1 MENTEKMP
9 LRSWLPVVGLA
20 CTTFVFNTSE
30 FIPIGLLTD
39 IGADFNMSTAATGM
53 LISIY
58 AWVVMTMSLPLMILA
73 SRMEMRRLMLT
84 LIATFAL
91 FQFMSSISTSFY
103 MLLAA
108 RIGVAFAH
116 SVFWSI
122 VSPMAARIVSER
134 YRPLALSIVCS
145 GASIAM
151 VFGMP
156 IGRMIGLM
164 LGWRMTFLTIGIVA
178 VATFIYMFL
187 TLPVVPS
194 RGKFSVKKLPVLF
207 KNKPLMGIF
216 ILTIFFATSYYT
228 CYSYIEPFMKQITGM
243 SDSLVTASLM
253 AFGASGIAG
262 SFAFSKFYNG
272 HRFSFLTILLAIIA
286 ACIFLVL
293 PASFS
298 IEVTFAVLA
307 LWGFAGTA
315 FNVAM
320 QDEIIKIAPQDG
332 TAVAMSIFSGIFNFG
347 IGTGAFIGG
356 LVCTNLSLSYVGIVG
371 GFIALGTL
379 AYWLLKLKG
388 YMKVFYSS
396 RG

>member
-39 IGADFNMSTAATGM
+39 IGADFNMSTAETGM

-262 SFAFSKFYNG
+262 SFAFSKFYNA
-272 HRFSFLTILLAIIA
+272 HRFPFLTILLAIIA

-320 QDEIIKIAPQDG
+320 QDEIIDRKS
-332 TAVAMSIFSGIFNFG
+332 V
-347 IGTGAFIGG
+347 
-356 LVCTNLSLSYVGIVG
+356 V
-371 GFIALGTL
+371 
-379 AYWLLKLKG
+379 
-388 YMKVFYSS
+388 
-396 RG
+396 

>member
-20 CTTFVFNTSE
+20 CTAFVFNTSE

-39 IGADFNMSTAATGM
+39 IGADFNMSTAETGM

-91 FQFMSSISTSFY
+91 FQFMSSVSTSFY

-108 RIGVAFAH
+108 RIGGAFAH

-122 VSPMAARIVSER
+122 VSPMAARIVS
-134 YRPLALSIVCS
+134 
-145 GASIAM
+145 
-151 VFGMP
+151 
-156 IGRMIGLM
+156 GRMIGLM

-178 VATFIYMFL
+178 VTTFIYMFL

-253 AFGASGIAG
+253 SFGASGIVG
-262 SFAFSKFYNG
+262 SFAFSKFYNA
-272 HRFSFLTILLAIIA
+272 HRFPFLTILLAIIA

-293 PASFS
+293 PAAFS

-320 QDEIIKIAPQDG
+320 QDEIIKFAPQDG

-388 YMKVFYSS
+388 YMKAFY
-396 RG
+396 GC

>member
-20 CTTFVFNTSE
+20 CTAFVFNTSE

-39 IGADFNMSTAATGM
+39 IGTDFNMSTAETGM

-91 FQFMSSISTSFY
+91 FQFMSSVSTSFY

-156 IGRMIGLM
+156 VGRMIGLL

-216 ILTIFFATSYYT
+216 ILTIFFATS
-228 CYSYIEPFMKQITGM
+228 
-243 SDSLVTASLM
+243 
-253 AFGASGIAG
+253 
-262 SFAFSKFYNG
+262 
-272 HRFSFLTILLAIIA
+272 
-286 ACIFLVL
+286 
-293 PASFS
+293 
-298 IEVTFAVLA
+298 
-307 LWGFAGTA
+307 
-315 FNVAM
+315 
-320 QDEIIKIAPQDG
+320 
-332 TAVAMSIFSGIFNFG
+332 
-347 IGTGAFIGG
+347 
-356 LVCTNLSLSYVGIVG
+356 
-371 GFIALGTL
+371 
-379 AYWLLKLKG
+379 
-388 YMKVFYSS
+388 
-396 RG
+396 

>member
-20 CTTFVFNTSE
+20 CTAFVFNTSE

-39 IGADFNMSTAATGM
+39 IGTDFNMSTAETGM

-58 AWVVMTMSLPLMILA
+58 AWVVMTLSLPLMILA

-91 FQFMSSISTSFY
+91 FQFMSSVSTSFY

-156 IGRMIGLM
+156 VGRMIGLL

-178 VATFIYMFL
+178 VTTFIY
-187 TLPVVPS
+187 P
-194 RGKFSVKKLPVLF
+194 
-207 KNKPLMGIF
+207 
-216 ILTIFFATSYYT
+216 
-228 CYSYIEPFMKQITGM
+228 
-243 SDSLVTASLM
+243 
-253 AFGASGIAG
+253 
-262 SFAFSKFYNG
+262 
-272 HRFSFLTILLAIIA
+272 
-286 ACIFLVL
+286 
-293 PASFS
+293 
-298 IEVTFAVLA
+298 
-307 LWGFAGTA
+307 
-315 FNVAM
+315 
-320 QDEIIKIAPQDG
+320 
-332 TAVAMSIFSGIFNFG
+332 
-347 IGTGAFIGG
+347 
-356 LVCTNLSLSYVGIVG
+356 
-371 GFIALGTL
+371 
-379 AYWLLKLKG
+379 
-388 YMKVFYSS
+388 
-396 RG
+396 